1 MTLTLPSGHLLVI
14 VCLAASTL
22 DWGPASNSVRLQ
34 KSVLVDAHHLQVE
47 IPSCSSRTFRFL
59 FQFPFFL
66 LLLIM
71 DHRIIISAEI
81 VFRTLE
87 VLI

>member
-1 MTLTLPSGHLLVI
+1 LVI

-22 DWGPASNSVRLQ
+22 DWGPASNSVWLQ

-47 IPSCSSRTFRFL
+47 IPSSRIFPFL
-59 FQFPFFL
+59 FEFPIFFFL

-81 VFRTLE
+81 IFRTLE
-87 VLI
+87 VFI

>member
-1 MTLTLPSGHLLVI
+1 LTLTLPSSHLLVI
-14 VCLAASTL
+14 VSLAASTL
-22 DWGPASNSVRLQ
+22 DRGPASNSVWLQ
-34 KSVLVDAHHLQVE
+34 KSVLIDAHHLQVE
-47 IPSCSSRTFRFL
+47 IPGSRTFRFL
-59 FQFPFFL
+59 FEFPIFL

-81 VFRTLE
+81 VFRTLK